1 MHVTSDYY
9 RGGKSLPVA
18 QDVLIERS
26 SSAVRDARKSNQV
39 EQLRP
44 SNCTMRRLARHY
56 KGRRS
61 LNHSA

>member
-9 RGGKSLPVA
+9 RGGKSLSVA
-18 QDVLIERS
+18 QDLLMEHS

-39 EQLRP
+39 EPLRP

-56 KGRRS
+56 KDSRS

>member
-18 QDVLIERS
+18 QDVLMEHS

-39 EQLRP
+39 EPLRP

-56 KGRRS
+56 KDSRS